1 MAQYSAPSGAWPVQP
16 TAPPPQPTWAERLR
30 APHTRAWLA
39 RHPLVAYA
47 VRRFLLFLVT
57 LWGALT
63 VAFLFFR
70 MIPGDPIQS
79 YITSLEQVGVYN
91 VEASREVLAH
101 YRHVFGLEGNLLQQ
115 YLFYLRQLF
124 IERDLGPALINYPTS
139 AQVGIL
145 RALPWTIGLLGLSAV
160 VAWVLGVLLG
170 AVVGWLR
177 GRWWADW
184 LTNVAVALSHVPF
197 YFVGLM
203 LVFLLAYRLAW
214 FPSSAAY
221 NPAYEPGFNF
231 DFIFSVVR
239 HGFLPSLSIVII
251 GVMNWMI
258 STRMLIVPT
267 LGEDYLTFADA
278 KGLSPR
284 RILTQYA
291 LRNCYLPQVT
301 AFGISLGA
309 IFNGNVLVET
319 LFNYPGLGNL
329 LVQAIGVLD
338 FNTIQGIIA
347 MVIFVVLFA
356 NLIVDLILPLLDP
369 RVKYWR

>member
-1 MAQYSAPSGAWPVQP
+1 MAGPYSAPSGAWPTQP
-16 TAPPPQPTWAERLR
+16 AAPRPTWAERLR
-30 APHTRAWLA
+30 APGPRAWLA

-47 VRRFLLFLVT
+47 IRRFLLFIVT

-63 VAFLFFR
+63 VTFLFFR
-70 MIPGDPIQS
+70 LIPGDPIQS

-91 VEASREVLAH
+91 VEASRAVLEY
-101 YRHVFGLEGNLLQQ
+101 YRHVFGLEGNLFQQ
-115 YLFYLRQLF
+115 YIFYLRQLL
-124 IERDLGPALINYPTS
+124 IERDLGPALINYPTP

-145 RALPWTIGLLGLSAV
+145 RALPWTIGLLGLSAIT
-160 VAWVLGVLLG
+160 AWVLGLLLG
-170 AVVGWLR
+170 AIVGWLR
-177 GRWWADW
+177 GSWGAEL
-184 LTNVAVALSHVPF
+184 LTNVAVGLSHVPF

-221 NPAYEPGFNF
+221 DPQFERGFNL
-231 DFIFSVVR
+231 DFILSVIR

-251 GVMNWMI
+251 GTFNWMI

-267 LGEDYLTFADA
+267 LGEDYLTFAEA

-329 LVQAIGVLD
+329 LVQAIGILD

-347 MVIFVVLFA
+347 MVIFVVLTA